1 MAQLDKAT
9 DYGSVDWGFESLRAH
24 QYQYFRKV
32 FIKNMLKNNNKD
44 IDMMQEALKEAEI
57 AYSHQE
63 VPVGAV
69 IVYQNKII
77 SRAHNQKEKLQD
89 PTAHAEILAIQIA
102 AKHLE
107 SWHLEDIDLYVTLEP
122 CPMCA
127 YAMLQARISRLIFGT
142 SDPKAGAAG
151 SILNIV
157 QDKRFNHRMEV
168 VSGVLKKECSL
179 FLQKFFQ
186 ERR

>member
-1 MAQLDKAT
+1 MLND
-9 DYGSVDWGFESLRAH
+9 
-24 QYQYFRKV
+24 
-32 FIKNMLKNNNKD
+32 IKFMR
-44 IDMMQEALKEAEI
+44 EALREAEI

-77 SRAHNQKEKLQD
+77 ARAYNQKEGLQD
-89 PTAHAEILAIQIA
+89 PTAHAEILALQQA
-102 AKHLE
+102 ARYLRT
-107 SWHLEDIDLYVTLEP
+107 WHLEDSILYVTLEP

-127 YAMLQARISRLIFGT
+127 YAMLQARIKRLIFGA

-151 SILNIV
+151 SVINIL
-157 QDKRFNHRMEV
+157 QDKRFNHQMEI

-179 FLQKFFQ
+179 ILQKFFQ

>member
-1 MAQLDKAT
+1 MP
-9 DYGSVDWGFESLRAH
+9 
-24 QYQYFRKV
+24 
-32 FIKNMLKNNNKD
+32 KNNDKD
-44 IDMMQEALKEAEI
+44 ISLMKEALKEAEI
-57 AYSHQE
+57 AYSRQE

-77 SRAHNQKEKLQD
+77 ARAHNQKEELQD
-89 PTAHAEILAIQIA
+89 PTAHAEILAIQQA
-102 AKHLE
+102 AKYLG

-127 YAMLQARISRLIFGT
+127 FAMLQARINKLIFGT

-151 SILNIV
+151 SIINIV
-157 QDKRFNHRMEV
+157 QDKRFNHQIEV
-168 VSGVLKKECSL
+168 VSGILEKECGL
-179 FLQKFFQ
+179 ILQKFFQ

>member
-1 MAQLDKAT
+1 MP
-9 DYGSVDWGFESLRAH
+9 
-24 QYQYFRKV
+24 
-32 FIKNMLKNNNKD
+32 KNNDKD
-44 IDMMQEALKEAEI
+44 IDLMQEALKEAEI

-69 IVYQNKII
+69 VVYQNKII
-77 SRAHNQKEKLQD
+77 ARAHNQKEELQD
-89 PTAHAEILAIQIA
+89 PTAHAEILAIQQA
-102 AKHLE
+102 AKYLGR
-107 SWHLEDIDLYVTLEP
+107 WHLEDIQLYVTLEP

-127 YAMLQARISRLIFGT
+127 YAMLQARINRLIFGT

-157 QDKRFNHRMEV
+157 QDKRFNHQMEV

-179 FLQKFFQ
+179 ILQKFFQ

>member
-9 DYGSVDWGFESLRAH
+9 DYGSVDWGFESLRAR

-32 FIKNMLKNNNKD
+32 FIKNMPKNNDKD
-44 IDMMQEALKEAEI
+44 IDLMQEALKEAEI
-57 AYSHQE
+57 AYSCHE

-69 IVYQNKII
+69 AVYQNSII
-77 SRAHNQKEKLQD
+77 ARAHNRKEELQD
-89 PTAHAEILAIQIA
+89 PIAHAEILVLQQA
-102 AKHLE
+102 ARHLG

-127 YAMLQARISRLIFGT
+127 YAMLQARIKRLIFGT
-142 SDPKAGAAG
+142 PDPKAGAAG
-151 SILNIV
+151 SIINIV
-157 QDKRFNHRMEV
+157 QDKRFNHQMEV
-168 VSGVLKKECSL
+168 VSDVLEKECSL
-179 FLQKFFQ
+179 ILQKFFQ